1 MKITSVRHDNRKKAF
16 EVATRDE
23 RYWFPFAKL
32 RLRPTQAN
40 PVKCVHVDDELGR
53 EAFTYELRSGEEGT
67 VHIDQVLDYNR
78 DPRYMR
84 DLLLY
89 KLTLLAQERVK
100 GSSLSKRELIR
111 RLGTSPAQF
120 YRLLDQTN
128 YSKSI
133 DHVMALLSVLDC
145 EVDLVVAKAGRAQ
158 TCRGRIGPISPAG
171 CVLFDTRRHHLIG
184 NFNNPTRG
192 C

>member
-1 MKITSVRHDNRKKAF
+1 MKITRVRHDNRKKAF
-16 EVATRDE
+16 EVATQNQQF
-23 RYWFPFAKL
+23 WFPFAKL
-32 RLRPTQAN
+32 RLRPTPAN
-40 PVKCVHVDDELGR
+40 PVASVHVDDDLGK
-53 EAFTYELRSGEEGT
+53 EAFTYELQSGEEGT

-89 KLTLLAQERVK
+89 KLTLVAQERVK
-100 GSSLSKRELIR
+100 SGSLSKRELIR

-133 DHVMALLSVLDC
+133 DQLMALLSVLDC
-145 EVDLVVAKAGRAQ
+145 EVELVVK
-158 TCRGRIGPISPAG
+158 
-171 CVLFDTRRHHLIG
+171 
-184 NFNNPTRG
+184 
-192 C
+192 

>member
-1 MKITSVRHDNRKKAF
+1 MKIRTVHPDNRKKAF
-16 EVATRDE
+16 EVVTYAK
-23 RYWFPFAKL
+23 RYSLPYAKL
-32 RLRPTQAN
+32 EVRPSRQN
-40 PVKCVHVDDELGR
+40 PIKRVYVDAELGN
-53 EAFTYELRSGEEGT
+53 EAFTYELASGDEGT

-89 KLTLLAQERVK
+89 KLTLAAQQRVK
-100 GSSLSKRELIR
+100 KTSLSKRELIR

-133 DHVMALLSVLDC
+133 DQLMVLLGILDC
-145 EVDLVVAKAGRAQ
+145 EVDLIVKRKQACSGVPVG
-158 TCRGRIGPISPAG
+158 
-171 CVLFDTRRHHLIG
+171 V
-184 NFNNPTRG
+184 
-192 C
+192 

>member
-1 MKITSVRHDNRKKAF
+1 MKIKSVRPDNRKKAF
-16 EVATRDE
+16 EVVTRNQQ
-23 RYWFPFAKL
+23 YWLPFAKL
-32 RLRPTQAN
+32 RLRPTPAN
-40 PVKCVHVDDELGR
+40 PVTSVLVDDELGK
-53 EAFTYELRSGEEGT
+53 EAFTYELQSGEQGT

-89 KLTLLAQERVK
+89 RLTLTAQEHVK
-100 GSSLSKRELIR
+100 DSSLSKRELIR

-133 DHVMALLSVLDC
+133 DQLMALFSVLDC
-145 EVDLVVAKAGRAQ
+145 EVDLVVGDKHVSSV
-158 TCRGRIGPISPAG
+158 T
-171 CVLFDTRRHHLIG
+171 
-184 NFNNPTRG
+184 
-192 C
+192 

>member
-1 MKITSVRHDNRKKAF
+1 MKIKLVRRDNRRKAF
-16 EVATRDE
+16 EVVTHRS

-32 RLRPTQAN
+32 RLRPTPAN
-40 PVKCVHVDDELGR
+40 PVKSIAVDEDLGH
-53 EAFTYELRSGEEGT
+53 EAFTYELQSGEEGT
-67 VHIDQVLDYNR
+67 VHIDEVLDYNR

-89 KLTLLAQERVK
+89 KLTLAAQERVK
-100 GSSLSKRELIR
+100 SSPLSKRELIR

-133 DHVMALLSVLDC
+133 DKLMALLSILDC
-145 EVDLVVAKAGRAQ
+145 EVDLVLRKTSRKREAVA
-158 TCRGRIGPISPAG
+158 IG
-171 CVLFDTRRHHLIG
+171 
-184 NFNNPTRG
+184 
-192 C
+192 

>member
-16 EVATRDE
+16 EVTARNE
-23 RYWFPFAKL
+23 RYWLPFAKL
-32 RLRPTQAN
+32 RLPPTPTN
-40 PVKCVHVDDELGR
+40 PVVSVHVDDDLGK
-53 EAFTYELRSGEEGT
+53 EAFTYELQSGEEGT

-89 KLTLLAQERVK
+89 KLTLVAQERVK

-111 RLGTSPAQF
+111 RLATSPAQF

-133 DHVMALLSVLDC
+133 DQLMTLLSILDC
-145 EVDLVVAKAGRAQ
+145 EIDLVVK
-158 TCRGRIGPISPAG
+158 
-171 CVLFDTRRHHLIG
+171 
-184 NFNNPTRG
+184 
-192 C
+192 